1 MAKKEKK
8 GTAAKEAAS
17 PADAVRSAVEQAF
30 AATAGGAAQT
40 RGRAQ
45 EIVDDITSAASRVRE
60 ALGPLD
66 DLRGLRAEVDSLAR
80 RVAALEVQ
88 LGRSAT
94 ESRATPGTATAGA
107 ATETAEDAGPG
118 RS

>member
-8 GTAAKEAAS
+8 GTSKRESAS

-30 AATAGGAAQT
+30 AATAGGAAST
-40 RGRAQ
+40 RDRAQ

-66 DLRGLRAEVDSLAR
+66 DVRGLRTEVDSLAR
-80 RVAALEVQ
+80 RVAALEVR
-88 LGRSAT
+88 L
-94 ESRATPGTATAGA
+94 A
-107 ATETAEDAGPG
+107 ASPAAAEDPTDEGA
-118 RS
+118 